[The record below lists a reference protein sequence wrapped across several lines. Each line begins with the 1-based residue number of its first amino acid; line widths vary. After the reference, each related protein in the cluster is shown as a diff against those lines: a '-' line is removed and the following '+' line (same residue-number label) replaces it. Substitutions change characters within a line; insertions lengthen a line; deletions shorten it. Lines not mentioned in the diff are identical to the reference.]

1 MGQSNMSEEFARHYR
16 DASFAAFNPP
26 PPIIL
31 SGSLRRG
38 NARQVFVDAIGR
50 VPDIALVIGGNRNRT
65 RVFEE
70 AESAKTAGIPA
81 GIALNWRC
89 PATVG
94 STLSIDAEQ
103 LKIITDLSRPLGSG
117 DLAVCVLDAFRWFAN
132 NHDRA
137 TKSRKDRFGT

>member
-16 DASFAAFNPP
+16 DASFAASTPPP

-38 NARQVFVDAIGR
+38 NARQLFVDAIGR
-50 VPDIALVIGGNRNRT
+50 VPDIALVIGGNRSRT
-65 RVFEE
+65 RVLEE
-70 AESAKTAGIPA
+70 AESAKTAGIPVL
-81 GIALNWRC
+81 AL
-89 PATVG
+89 PSTGGAAATVG

-103 LKIITDLSRPLGSG
+103 LKIITDVSRPLGSG

-132 NHDRA
+132 SHDSE
-137 TKSRKDRFGT
+137 TKKS